1 MKTPSVE
8 DIIASFPHPILP
20 TVQGEPDYHTIHAIR
35 KLLQANSR
43 SIDSHLGGGALSH
56 LGLIVS
62 VAAYAIVAPAHPWID
77 PEPPGRAPTEIDGGT
92 AAQLSAERHRW
103 EEAVST
109 FRTRSTVEQA
119 LKKQIITV
127 FEPMYLEILNNDMVG
142 FANTSAREMLEH
154 LFLSYGSIAAVDLE
168 RNFENMRKAWDPQ
181 QPVETMF
188 KQIQDCVD
196 YAEAGGITIG
206 EAQKLSTAYT
216 KVFATG
222 IFHSA
227 CRRWNEQ
234 DAESKT
240 WSNFKIHFA
249 TAYRQHKQMQ
259 GESAA
264 TSGYANAAV
273 AQPDED
279 LAEAAIDA
287 FANLA
292 SATAVDRAI
301 VATLTEANSRLAK
314 QLIESSQAL
323 KEVKALLKKER
334 GDRISRR
341 PFAPSADNYCWSHGY
356 KLARNH
362 TSMNCLY
369 PKPGHKKEATKNNN
383 MGGSQALK
391 E

>member
-20 TVQGEPDYHTIHAIR
+20 TVQGEPDYHTIHDIR

-43 SIDSHLGGGALSH
+43 SIDSHLGGGALGH

-62 VAAYAIVAPAHPWID
+62 AETYAIVAPTHPWIN
-77 PEPPGRAPTEIDGGT
+77 PEAPGRAPTEIDGVT

-103 EEAVST
+103 EEAVTT

-119 LKKQIITV
+119 LKKQIIMV
-127 FEPMYLEILNNDMVG
+127 FEPMNLEILNNDMVG

-154 LFLSYGSIAAVDLE
+154 LFLSYGSITSVDLE
-168 RNFENMRKAWDPQ
+168 RNFETMRKAWDPH
-181 QPVETMF
+181 QPVETLF
-188 KQIQDCVD
+188 KHIQDCVD

-216 KVFATG
+216 NVFATG

-227 CRRWNEQ
+227 CRRWNEK
-234 DAESKT
+234 DADTKT
-240 WSNFKIHFA
+240 WNNFKVHFA

-264 TSGYANAAV
+264 TSGYANADV

-287 FANLA
+287 FA
-292 SATAVDRAI
+292 
-301 VATLTEANSRLAK
+301 K
-314 QLIESSQAL
+314 F
-323 KEVKALLKKER
+323 
-334 GDRISRR
+334 GISHRR
-341 PFAPSADNYCWSHGY
+341 
-356 KLARNH
+356 
-362 TSMNCLY
+362 
-369 PKPGHKKEATKNNN
+369 
-383 MGGSQALK
+383 
-391 E
+391 